1 LQILKF
7 CICWQFCIQVLAL
20 VCMSPVL
27 RNSIWFHFHCLIT
40 CFYHYGIGEYST
52 VHFSVTLQSKFW
64 MNRSRIWLF
73 VDNFGAWKKCNL
85 GPRKSLKSAWI
96 LYFEFATNLAFSNQW
111 VFAMSETEVFKYNFY
126 NFYITKT
133 ILCILLKFVQLM
145 LNKY

>member
-64 MNRSRIWLF
+64 VTRSRIWLF

-85 GPRKSLKSAWI
+85 GPWKVLEFCTLSLLRTLHSVTSGCLQCRK
-96 LYFEFATNLAFSNQW
+96 
-111 VFAMSETEVFKYNFY
+111 
-126 NFYITKT
+126 
-133 ILCILLKFVQLM
+133 LKFSSTTFTTFISQKPCCVFCWNL
-145 LNKY
+145 YSWC